1 MRNYISVNAKYYKAK
16 EINRIIN
23 HNLRIDDIE
32 YLLKKEDIKFENNN
46 IIYGSD
52 LYTVGEYENEKL
64 LLKNEY
70 NLDKKNNSN
79 LFNRQYLNLHNAKKD
94 IQAKKKSF
102 TKPSENELVE
112 MVIALSEEQ
121 ALHYLS
127 NGIDITKG
135 FDNFAKDLQ
144 DKYGFTPLQLSLH
157 TDEGY
162 IDENGVV
169 KFNIHCHLTLFNY
182 DFIKERSVLR
192 TLTKQDWID
201 MQDMAQNS
209 FQAMGL
215 DFVRGVSKSITKK
228 EHLEKNDYILQ
239 KQTTKINSLK
249 NDIYDIN
256 KQKNDSKELLKNFE
270 KGTIEYGELYKEI
283 GKLQVNEKSLR
294 EEKRKLE
301 GEIIVLN
308 DKKDKLDLNDVKD
321 FTKTIDKLQEKV
333 DLNSKKDKEF
343 KDEVFK
349 FLKSVLTIEK
359 LGEMSMNDDTS
370 DVMYNFLIDKLA
382 NKDINIMDI
391 LINKDENEEENEK
404 KDINWH

>member
-1 MRNYISVNAKYYKAK
+1 
-16 EINRIIN
+16 
-23 HNLRIDDIE
+23 
-32 YLLKKEDIKFENNN
+32 
-46 IIYGSD
+46 
-52 LYTVGEYENEKL
+52 
-64 LLKNEY
+64 
-70 NLDKKNNSN
+70 
-79 LFNRQYLNLHNAKKD
+79 
-94 IQAKKKSF
+94 
-102 TKPSENELVE
+102 

-157 TDEGY
+157 NDEGH

-169 KFNIHCHLTLFNY
+169 KYNIHGHLTLFNY
-182 DFIKERSVLR
+182 DFVKERSVLR
-192 TLTKQDWID
+192 TLTKQDWSN

-209 FQAMGL
+209 FQSVGL
-215 DFVRGVSKSITKK
+215 DFQRGISKIITKK
-228 EHLEKNDYILQ
+228 EHLERNDYILQ

-391 LINKDENEEENEK
+391 VINKDENEEENEK